1 MKEERE
7 AMEQMAPRVAVVTGA
22 ASGIGLG
29 IVERLVADGWT
40 AVIADIDAAAA
51 EREASRLARTG
62 ARALARRLDVT
73 SEKEMDAQVP
83 AIAAEL
89 GSIDLFVNN
98 AGITTHALIED
109 LAFADWR
116 RVLDVDLDGVFL
128 GVRAAGRVMIGQGS
142 GSIVNI
148 ASISWDR
155 GAPGRSAY
163 VVSKAGVV
171 GLTKTAA
178 VEWAARGVRV
188 NAVAPGYIDTP
199 LLRGAYERGA
209 IAERDV
215 LARIP
220 AGRVA
225 NVSEIAAV
233 VAFLGS
239 PAASY
244 VTGQTIVVDG
254 GFLADYGVGLRK
266 D

>member
-1 MKEERE
+1 M
-7 AMEQMAPRVAVVTGA
+7 
-22 ASGIGLG
+22 I
-29 IVERLVADGWT
+29 ADGWT

-51 EREASRLARTG
+51 EREASRLAATG
-62 ARALARRLDVT
+62 SQVLARRLDVT
-73 SEKEMDAQVP
+73 SEEEMDALVP

-98 AGITTHALIED
+98 AGITTHGLIED
-109 LAFADWR
+109 LPFADWR

-128 GVRAAGRVMIGQGS
+128 GIRAAGRVMVRQGS

-163 VVSKAGVV
+163 VASKAGVV

-220 AGRVA
+220 AARVA
-225 NVSEIAAV
+225 HVSEIAAV

-244 VTGQTIVVDG
+244 ITGQTIVVDG